1 MNGNRAQGDN
11 CGHPG
16 GVRSLANRVLHAI
29 AYLADPSSQTPFRRS
44 KTVAIDNTSREAPI
58 GASDLPP
65 EPPGSRFRVTAP
77 RVFYPALTVIA
88 GFVIF
93 ALATPERMG
102 DLLGALS
109 SGVVG
114 DLGWYYILIVSGFV
128 AFALWVAIS
137 PLGRVILG
145 RDEDKPEFGL
155 IAWFSMLFAAGM
167 GIGLVFWGVAEPLSH
182 YASPPPGTGEAA
194 AAKARAATDVTYLH
208 WGLHAWAIYVVVGLA
223 MAYAVHRRGR
233 PVSIRWTLEPL
244 FGDRVKGWI
253 GDLIDVIAVVGTLF
267 GVATSL
273 GFGVSQVGAGL
284 EFLGVVGEVSKAL
297 LVVLVVCITA
307 LATISVATGLD
318 KGIKILSNVNMGLAA
333 ALLVAVLV
341 LGPTVFLLGDFVS
354 SIGSYVANFFRL
366 SFQTLSFQGE
376 DGTGW
381 VSGWTTFY
389 WGWWMSWAPFVGVF
403 IARISKGRTVREFV
417 TGVLLVPTLVTFA
430 WFAVFGGS
438 GIYQEIFGGGGL
450 IDGEGGVDTDSALFQ
465 MLDGLPLA
473 GLLSSIAIVLVVVF
487 FVTSSDSGSYVVDML
502 ASGGDPNPPVWS
514 RIMWA
519 VLEGAVAIS
528 LLLAGGGGLSALQTA
543 AILLALPFSVVM
555 VLMVVATAK
564 ALLHENGQLERA
576 ERRLLA
582 DEIAGHIARRA
593 DDSSDDAVPASLSP
607 GSARPDRSDS

>member
-1 MNGNRAQGDN
+1 M
-11 CGHPG
+11 
-16 GVRSLANRVLHAI
+16 
-29 AYLADPSSQTPFRRS
+29 
-44 KTVAIDNTSREAPI
+44 AIDNPSREVPI
-58 GASDLPP
+58 GAPDLPP
-65 EPPGSRFRVTAP
+65 EPDGPRFRVTAP
-77 RVFYPALTVIA
+77 RVFYPALAVIA

-93 ALATPERMG
+93 ALAAPERMG
-102 DLLGALS
+102 DVFGALS

-128 AFALWVAIS
+128 AFALWVALS
-137 PLGRVILG
+137 PMGRIVLG
-145 RDEDKPEFGL
+145 RDEDEPEFGL
-155 IAWFSMLFAAGM
+155 LAWFSMLFAAGM

-182 YASPPPGTGEAA
+182 FASPPPGTGESAA
-194 AAKARAATDVTYLH
+194 ERARAATDVTYLH

-297 LVVLVVCITA
+297 LVVLVVAITA
-307 LATISVATGLD
+307 LATLSVASGLD

-333 ALLVAVLV
+333 GLMLAVLV

-354 SIGSYVANFFRL
+354 SIGSYVSNFFRL

-417 TGVLLVPTLVTFA
+417 SGVLLVPTLVTFA

-450 IDGEGGVDTDSALFQ
+450 VDGEGTVDTDSALFQ
-465 MLDGLPLA
+465 VLNGLPMA
-473 GLLSSIAIVLVVVF
+473 GLLSTIAIVLVVVF

-555 VLMVVATAK
+555 VLMVVATSR
-564 ALLHENGQLERA
+564 ALLREHGQLEHA

-593 DDSSDDAVPASLSP
+593 EDPNDDGVPASLAG
-607 GSARPDRSDS
+607 GSTRSTRSTPDS